1 VDLKIQPNLPTIIC
15 DGIKIKEVFLNLL
28 TNAIKFSS
36 GNGDAQ
42 PVVDISYVDRV
53 DAHEFIVKDNGI
65 GIAPK
70 DHEEIFGM
78 FKRLDTSEKYEGTG
92 AGLSIVKSI
101 VDDHGGKIWL
111 ESDLGKGAA
120 FHFSIP
126 KGLEIH
132 RVVVDGSAT
141 PPPESK
147 PS

>member
-1 VDLKIQPNLPTIIC
+1 V
-15 DGIKIKEVFLNLL
+15 EVF
-28 TNAIKFSS
+28 
-36 GNGDAQ
+36 
-42 PVVDISYVDRV
+42 YVDKI

-101 VDDHGGKIWL
+101 VDDHGGKVWL
-111 ESDLGKGAA
+111 ESELGKGAA

-126 KGLEIH
+126 KGLEVH
-132 RVVVDGSAT
+132 RMGLEDSAAA
-141 PPPESK
+141 SADAQ